1 MPTRSAQRNNMETKK
16 YKITETHEGIASS
29 WGEAKWEKG
38 EIVELNEGTTL
49 SDMGI
54 DSEKCVII

>member
-1 MPTRSAQRNNMETKK
+1 MKTKK
-16 YKITETHEGIASS
+16 YKITETHKGIASF
-29 WGEAKWEKG
+29 WGGVEWKKG